1 MARSAADRIKLRLLE
16 KKKEVFQQHAKIII
30 KMTLRIVKS
39 IVKESQFEA
48 ILAELNFNY
57 ESESD
62 VAMQNFLDFSAWKH
76 AARN

>member
-1 MARSAADRIKLRLLE
+1 
-16 KKKEVFQQHAKIII
+16 
-30 KMTLRIVKS
+30 MTLRIVKS

-76 AARN
+76 AARNWKNVSKLKTSNLSSLKNSDTL